1 MTSDLAFW
9 HALGEYA
16 FLQRALVA
24 TIAVGAISGIVGSFV
39 ILRGLSL
46 MGDAISHAV
55 LPGVA
60 ISYLL
65 GINLFFGAMATG
77 MLTAVGITYVHQRS
91 NLKSDTAIGVVFS
104 AAFALGI
111 ILITSAKAA
120 ANLNNVLF
128 GNVLAITR
136 ADLILTLTV
145 GALALIVV
153 ELFYRHLLV
162 TTFDPVVAP
171 TYRSSP
177 RAMHYLLMVLLTAVT
192 VSALQ
197 TVGIVLVVA
206 MLVTPAAT
214 AFLLTRRLRPMMFV
228 AAGIGAGS
236 AVAGLYVSYRS
247 NLPSGPAI
255 VLVLAAVFAAVFAM
269 SRLRVRAM
277 TRRTR
282 RLHAMDLEGAGE
294 Q

>member
-1 MTSDLAFW
+1 MTDDLSFW
-9 HALGEYA
+9 HALWEYA
-16 FLQRALVA
+16 FLQRALLA
-24 TIAVGAISGIVGSFV
+24 TIVVGAVSGVVGSFV

-60 ISYLL
+60 ISYML
-65 GINLFFGAMATG
+65 GINLFFGATATG
-77 MLTAVGITYVHQRS
+77 MLTALGITYVHQRS
-91 NLKSDTAIGVVFS
+91 RLKSDTAIGVVFS
-104 AAFALGI
+104 AAFALGV
-111 ILITSAKAA
+111 ILITQAKAA

-136 ADLILTLTV
+136 ADLMLTLTV
-145 GALALIVV
+145 GVVALVVV
-153 ELFYRHLLV
+153 EVFYRHLMV
-162 TTFDPVVAP
+162 TTFDPLVSP

-177 RAMHYLLMVLLTAVT
+177 TVMHYLLMVLLTAVT

-214 AFLLTRRLRPMMFV
+214 SFLLTRRLRPMMIL
-228 AAGIGAGS
+228 AAVIGVVS
-236 AVAGLYVSYRS
+236 AVAGLYLSYRA

-255 VLVLAAVFAAVFAM
+255 VLVLAAFFCVAFLV
-269 SRLRVRAM
+269 SRLRAARTA
-277 TRRTR
+277 RRHRET
-282 RLHAMDLEGAGE
+282 LPV
-294 Q
+294 